1 MQPRIEESEPALAP
15 QRGGAELSGLAPQR
29 DGAEPAGLAPQQGE
43 SAAARTPAPQPA
55 PAPRPAPEPEPI
67 PERAD
72 DDPLSPQDI
81 LKGVFDILND

>member
-1 MQPRIEESEPALAP
+1 
-15 QRGGAELSGLAPQR
+15 LAPQR